1 MRLINPFDQMMND
14 IIAVTNKDGST
25 HEDIRASVQGKQ
37 IITFDV
43 TVPLSA
49 GDKIERKLP
58 SGQTEILIVTDVHLA
73 KGLHSIPDSYKIK
86 YEREGALQRSTQPT
100 TVNVKVS
107 DSPQTRV
114 NLNAADNSTNT
125 INTSATNVFS
135 QIRDLLGK
143 SVDDAEELE
152 LLLER
157 VNDMEHSLGSSN
169 FIEAYKDFIAAAAAH
184 MTILAPLL
192 PPLTSLLTSAGG

>member
-1 MRLINPFDQMMND
+1 MRHINSFDQMMND
-14 IIAVTNKDGST
+14 IITVVHGDGSK
-25 HEDIRASVQGKQ
+25 HEGIRASVQREK

-43 TVPLSA
+43 TVPLST
-49 GDKIERKLP
+49 GDKINRELP
-58 SGQTEILIVTDVHLA
+58 SGQTEVLIVTDVHLA
-73 KGLHSIPDSYKIK
+73 KGLHSIPDSYKIE
-86 YEREGALQRSTQPT
+86 YEREGALQRPTQPT

-125 INTSATNVFS
+125 INTSAVNVFS

-169 FIEAYKDFIAAAAAH
+169 FIEAYQDFIAAAAAH

>member
-1 MRLINPFDQMMND
+1 MRRTNRFDQMMND
-14 IIAVTNKDGST
+14 IITVIHKDGSK
-25 HEDIRASVQGKQ
+25 HEDIRASVQEKK

-43 TVPLSA
+43 TVPLAA
-49 GDKIERKLP
+49 GDKIERELP
-58 SGQTEILIVTDVHLA
+58 SGLTEVLIVTDVHLS
-73 KGLHSIPDSYKIK
+73 KGLRRIPDSFTIK
-86 YEREGALQRSTQPT
+86 YEREGALQRPIQPT

-114 NLNAADNSTNT
+114 NLNSADNSTNA
-125 INTSATNVFS
+125 INTQAVNVFS
-135 QIRDLLGK
+135 QIRDLLGN
-143 SVDDAEELE
+143 SVDNAEELA

-157 VNDMEHSLGSSN
+157 VDDMENSVGSSN
-169 FIEAYKDFIAAAAAH
+169 FIRAYQDFIAAAAAH